1 MDNVAAQADALSGAL
16 AESAPEMAA
25 APSTVVDLMYG
36 IYNKEL
42 DTWETKA
49 VVRELN
55 GYDEE
60 ALSSHNNTSTVYAEY
75 MSFLLRRAVV
85 SIGNISVKDNPD
97 VIDNLIM
104 GDRDKLFLGVI
115 KSTYGAIRE
124 YQIICNYCAGSNDVA
139 VSVDEF
145 PVKEP
150 KGNLRENI
158 KVTLKNGTEVEFRLP
173 TGLDSQMVARK
184 GKTTPEQNTIMLSR
198 CVIGIDNAA
207 EWAKNLN
214 MADRSEIISTLLD
227 AQPGPQIGEVK
238 AQCAHC
244 QEEMIVMLDW
254 ASLLFG

>member
-1 MDNVAAQADALSGAL
+1 MENVAAQADALNEAL
-16 AESAPEMAA
+16 SDPVPEMEP
-25 APSTVVDLMYG
+25 APDTIVNLIRGV
-36 IYNKEL
+36 YNSEL
-42 DTWETKA
+42 DTWETTA

-55 GYDEE
+55 GHDEE
-60 ALSSHNNTSTVYAEY
+60 ALSSQNNNSTVYAEY

-85 SIGNISVKDNPD
+85 SIGSVLVKDNPG
-97 VIDNLIM
+97 VIDELII

-115 KSTYGAIRE
+115 KATYGENRE
-124 YQIICNYCAGSNDVA
+124 YQVICNSCSGSNDVL

-145 PVKEP
+145 PVKEA
-150 KGNLRENI
+150 KHNVREPLTI
-158 KVTLKNGTEVEFRLP
+158 TLKNGKEVQFRLP
-173 TGLDSQMVARK
+173 NGLDSQIVARK

-198 CVIGIDNAA
+198 CVIGIDNGA

-214 MADRSEIISTLLD
+214 MADRSEIITTLLD

-244 QEEMIVMLDW
+244 SEDMIVLLDW